1 MIFTPAMAV
10 AIGAFLCRLVGA
22 EGAQLNARNL
32 TQAMTHLKHSGQH
45 DKAVLE
51 AILEEYVPTGAFAF
65 VWDRS
70 TRYISHELEIVLGIG
85 NFEQHSYVI
94 SAHRYD
100 FHTQQLTQFPEVDE
114 SLFQRKPNLMVLVDG
129 VSEKVDFTTFWS
141 TSKVWNAENAL
152 VHSTSDLLS
161 LYRQQRDGTIAD
173 EETVEVE
180 DFMNKL
186 VTSSYYHALHLVL
199 VYAAIVAKLSRL
211 TKSKVIEAIVHPQS
225 RPQSRRVTSEEHF
238 STLSRSDRSL
248 KHEEQG
254 VMRLLE
260 HYNGWILA
268 NPQNNFVE
276 FLEEISGH
284 PHFNGS
290 VQDQA
295 HLGRLARTMLQAH
308 RKVLGKAKDRDREHY
323 LRTRILVQ
331 NRLQRNAAVAKPTK
345 HIYVYIFVL
354 VMLLLPFLHYTPVH
368 RGGKKTTRQK
378 QRQRQR
384 HRRANKTRA
393 RK

>member
-22 EGAQLNARNL
+22 ESAEINGRNL
-32 TQAMTHLKHSGQH
+32 TQAMTHLKRSGLH
-45 DKAVLE
+45 EKAHLE
-51 AILEEYVPTGAFAF
+51 SILETYVPTGAFAI
-65 VWDRS
+65 VWDQS
-70 TRYISHELEIVLGIG
+70 TWHSSHELEIVLGIG

-100 FHTQQLTQFPEVDE
+100 VHTKQLTQFPEVDE
-114 SLFQRKPNLMVLVDG
+114 SLFQRKPNLVVLVDG
-129 VSEKVDFTTFWS
+129 VSEKVEFTTFWS
-141 TSKVWNAENAL
+141 TSKVYENAL

-161 LYRQQRDGTIAD
+161 LYRQQRDDTIAD

-211 TKSKVIEAIVHPQS
+211 TKSKVIKAIVHPQS
-225 RPQSRRVTSEEHF
+225 QPQPQPRPVTSEEHF
-238 STLSRSDRSL
+238 SALSRSDRSL
-248 KHEEQG
+248 KNEEHE

-260 HYNGWILA
+260 HYNRWIRA
-268 NPQNNFVE
+268 DPKNNFVE
-276 FLEEISGH
+276 FLEKISVD
-284 PHFNGS
+284 PDFNGR
-290 VQDQA
+290 VQNQA

-308 RKVLGKAKDRDREHY
+308 HKVLGKAIERNREQF
-323 LRTRILVQ
+323 LKTRILVN

-354 VMLLLPFLHYTPVH
+354 VMLLLPFLHYTPAH
-368 RGGKKTTRQK
+368 RGGRNTKRRRQ
-378 QRQRQR
+378 Q
-384 HRRANKTRA
+384 RRANKTRA